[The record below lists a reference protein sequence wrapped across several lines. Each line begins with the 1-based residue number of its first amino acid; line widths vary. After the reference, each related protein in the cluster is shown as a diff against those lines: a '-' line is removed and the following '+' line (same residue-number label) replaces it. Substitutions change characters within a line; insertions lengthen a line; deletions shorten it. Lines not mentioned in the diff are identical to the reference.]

1 MLTNNTE
8 ALILAEKIGKEA
20 ALSCLQGMYDYGT
33 SPMKVLDMI
42 KEKPNCKV
50 IVGALNNSDTDGM
63 LNILAKTNPAGLAA
77 GLSVLA
83 KASGAEE
90 ALLELRNT
98 DNEAELL
105 ASAKTA
111 GVKLRVEVGELVDVR
126 AHKEHI
132 IFNLETLAG
141 IADKIT
147 GTAPGIIIAVDE
159 DVPKEVKFGTKLV
172 DFLDTAKVKSVMIN
186 HHFYRLD
193 VLNNGIIK
201 ENSYGSGVIH
211 IIYENDCIVEKT
223 KKN

>member
-159 DVPKEVKFGTKLV
+159 DVPKEVK
-172 DFLDTAKVKSVMIN
+172 
-186 HHFYRLD
+186 
-193 VLNNGIIK
+193 
-201 ENSYGSGVIH
+201 
-211 IIYENDCIVEKT
+211 
-223 KKN
+223 